1 MSKLTKAIQNPKLAI
16 NVLQAK
22 YRKQQLSDRAERYD
36 CASRLAEILSDDVE
50 TLRAYHREV
59 ATNADLQESL
69 FDRYGELHSGGEL
82 SGNTSRVDAEVM
94 YVACRSLEPR
104 VVVETGVLYGSYDA
118 HILAALEKNGVGEL
132 HSIDLPGQPSEQFDY
147 GHLIPDEYRD
157 RWELHLGDASEI
169 LEDVCEA
176 HQPDAFLHDSLH
188 REDHMRF
195 EYQTA
200 YGFLP
205 NGGVLASHDVLLS
218 DVFQSFARENGMSWT
233 RIRNTGVAVK

>member
-1 MSKLTKAIQNPKLAI
+1 MSKLAKAIQNPKLAM
-16 NVLQAK
+16 NALRAK
-22 YRKQQLSDRAERYD
+22 YRKRKMSDSAERYG
-36 CASRLAEILSDDVE
+36 CAVRLAEILPDDAE

-59 ATNADLQESL
+59 ATDADLQESL
-69 FDRYGELHSGGEL
+69 FDRHAELHSADEL

-94 YVACRSLEPR
+94 YAVCRSLEPE

-118 HILAALEKNGVGEL
+118 HILAALQKNGVGEL

-176 HQPDAFLHDSLH
+176 HQPDVFLHDSLH
-188 REDHMRF
+188 REGHMRF

-205 NGGVLASHDVLLS
+205 SGGVLASHDVLLS
-218 DVFQSFARENGMSWT
+218 DVFQTFARENGMPWT